1 MTSKTETS
9 VTLRDPAGF
18 ANVYSFF
25 AATAQAFPDR
35 PFFNVLSETAGI
47 YGISPGEISYGEA
60 TGLIESLF
68 VAYRHAGYGKGHR
81 VGLLLENRPSFLMH
95 WLALN
100 RLGVS
105 IVPINPDLRAAELAY
120 LVGHSEMC
128 LAVVL
133 AARQR
138 DVAKASA
145 EFGLQVV
152 GPDDK
157 LPRAPEPASSLD
169 SGFNDEAALLY
180 TSGTT
185 GLPKGCVLNNSYFLN
200 CGHWYRSIGGHC
212 ALTFEGERMITP
224 LPLFHMNA
232 LSCSTM
238 GMIAVGGCLTVLDR
252 FHPRSW
258 WDSVRQSKAT
268 VMHYLGVMPA
278 MLMSAEADDDDK
290 THSLRFGFGAGVEE
304 RLHAPFEERF
314 GVPLI
319 EAWAMTETGNGAV
332 VAAAQD
338 PRHIGTRCFGRPQE
352 EIAVR
357 IELDDGSEASSDEPG
372 ELLVRRSGEKPRYGF
387 FDRYLKD
394 PVATDEAW
402 RDGWFHT
409 GDIVKRNSDGTLSFV
424 DRKKNVI
431 RRSGENIAAIEVEG
445 VLLRH
450 PQVAAVAVAATPDE
464 VRGDEVFVCVVPT
477 EDFERTQ
484 SQELAEDIT
493 RWSLEQLAYYK
504 APGYLAFVESLPLT
518 STNKVQ
524 RGELKTLVETL
535 RAHDDTLD
543 LRHLKKRAV
552 A

>member
-1 MTSKTETS
+1 MT
-9 VTLRDPAGF
+9 RDPKKPTDF

-25 AATAQAFPDR
+25 AATAGVYPER
-35 PFFNVLSETAGI
+35 HFFNVLPETAKL
-47 YGISPGEISYGEA
+47 YGIAPGALSYGEA
-60 TGLIESLF
+60 ACEIEALF
-68 VAYRHAGYGKGHR
+68 LAYRDAGYGKGHR
-81 VGLLLENRPSFLMH
+81 VGLLLENRPAFLLH

-100 RLGVS
+100 RLGAS

-120 LVGHSEMC
+120 LVGHSEMN

-133 AARQR
+133 ETRRA
-138 DVAKASA
+138 DVAAA
-145 EFGLQVV
+145 GGLQVIAPGDAV
-152 GPDDK
+152 PAAAK
-157 LPRAPEPASSLD
+157 RAPSTD
-169 SGFNDEAALLY
+169 CGFNDEAALLY

-185 GLPKGCVLNNSYFLN
+185 GLPKGCVLHNSYFLN
-200 CGHWYRSIGGHC
+200 CGEWYRFVGGHC
-212 ALTFEGERMITP
+212 ALNLEGERMITP

-232 LSCSTM
+232 LACSTM

-258 WDSVRQSKAT
+258 WESVRQSEAT

-278 MLMSAEADDDDK
+278 MLMSAPASAEDK
-290 THSLRFGFGAGVEE
+290 HHSLRFGFGAGVEE
-304 RLHAPFEERF
+304 RLHAPFEQRF

-332 VAAAQD
+332 VAASQD
-338 PRHIGTRCFGRPQE
+338 PRHIGTRCFGKPQDE
-352 EIAVR
+352 VAVR
-357 IELDDGSEASSDEPG
+357 IELDDGSEASAEQPG
-372 ELLVRRSGEKPRYGF
+372 ELLVRRAGDNPRYGF

-394 PVATDEAW
+394 PEATDAAW
-402 RDGWFHT
+402 RGGWFHT
-409 GDIVKRNSDGTLSFV
+409 GDIVKRNADGTLAFV

-450 PQVAAVAVAATPDE
+450 PQVAGVAVAATPDE
-464 VRGDEVFVCVVPT
+464 VRGDEVFVCIVPT
-477 EDFERTQ
+477 EDFKPGRTQ
-484 SQELAEDIT
+484 EVAEDIT
-493 RWSLEQLAYYK
+493 RWCLEQLAYYK

-524 RGELKTLVETL
+524 RGELKTLVAEL
-535 RAHDDTLD
+535 RTRDDTID

>member
-1 MTSKTETS
+1 MTQEPKKPT
-9 VTLRDPAGF
+9 DF

-25 AATAQAFPDR
+25 AATAGLFPER
-35 PFFNVLSETAGI
+35 PFFNVLPETAEL
-47 YGISPGEISYGEA
+47 YGIVPGALSYGDAACE
-60 TGLIESLF
+60 IEVLF
-68 VAYRHAGYGKGHR
+68 SAYRDAGYGKGNR
-81 VGLLLENRPSFLMH
+81 VGLLLENRPAFLLH

-100 RLGVS
+100 RLGAS

-120 LVGHSEMC
+120 LVEHSEMN

-133 AARQR
+133 ETRWA
-138 DVAKASA
+138 DVAAVG
-145 EFGLQVV
+145 GLQVIAPGDAV
-152 GPDDK
+152 PAAAK
-157 LPRAPEPASSLD
+157 RAPSTD
-169 SGFNDEAALLY
+169 CGFNDEAALLY

-200 CGHWYRSIGGHC
+200 CGEWYRFVGGHC
-212 ALTFEGERMITP
+212 ALNLEGERMITP

-232 LSCSTM
+232 LACSTM

-252 FHPRSW
+252 FHPRTW
-258 WDSVRQSKAT
+258 WESVRQSEAT

-278 MLMSAEADDDDK
+278 MLMSAPASAEDK
-290 THSLRFGFGAGVEE
+290 HHSVRFGFGAGVEE

-332 VAAAQD
+332 VAASQD
-338 PRHIGTRCFGRPQE
+338 PRHIGTRCFGKPQDE
-352 EIAVR
+352 VAVR
-357 IELDDGSEASSDEPG
+357 IELDDGREAPAEQPG
-372 ELLVRRSGEKPRYGF
+372 ELLVRRAGDHPRYGF

-394 PVATDEAW
+394 PEATDAAW

-409 GDIVKRNSDGTLSFV
+409 GDIVKRNADGTLAFV

-450 PQVAAVAVAATPDE
+450 PQVAGVAVAATPDE
-464 VRGDEVFVCVVPT
+464 VRGDEVFVCIVPT
-477 EDFERTQ
+477 EDFKPGRA
-484 SQELAEDIT
+484 QEVAEDIT
-493 RWSLEQLAYYK
+493 RWCLEQLAYYK

-524 RGELKTLVETL
+524 RGELKSLVADL
-535 RAHDDTLD
+535 RMRDDTID